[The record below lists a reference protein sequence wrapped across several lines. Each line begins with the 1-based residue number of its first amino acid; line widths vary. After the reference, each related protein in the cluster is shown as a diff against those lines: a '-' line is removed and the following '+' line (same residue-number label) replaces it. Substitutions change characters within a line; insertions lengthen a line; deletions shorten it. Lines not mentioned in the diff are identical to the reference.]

1 MSEGG
6 EERNNRPLFL
16 LSFLIP
22 ERERERE
29 RERQRE
35 GEREREREREAP
47 NTLAFPSL
55 SQISL
60 EDVIRKDKE
69 EKTTFYIKNAKETL
83 VLSGHVTTATW
94 AS

>member
-29 RERQRE
+29 RQRQGGERYK
-35 GEREREREREAP
+35 ERERERERARA
-47 NTLAFPSL
+47 L
-55 SQISL
+55 
-60 EDVIRKDKE
+60 
-69 EKTTFYIKNAKETL
+69 YIKYFNFRDKIELDRPVQSTSAWWRTAA
-83 VLSGHVTTATW
+83 VT
-94 AS
+94 ASAWPP